1 MVAPVPP
8 GPSATKN
15 LEEGKR
21 EQTEDIQKSSLRDFQ
36 SENVG
41 KTRVVELV
49 LELQNR
55 VRGQP
60 LNHG

>member
-1 MVAPVPP
+1 MLAPVPP

-21 EQTEDIQKSSLRDFQ
+21 RQIKVQKILRDFQ

-41 KTRVVELV
+41 KTRVAELV

-55 VRGQP
+55 VRSQP
-60 LNHG
+60 LHHG